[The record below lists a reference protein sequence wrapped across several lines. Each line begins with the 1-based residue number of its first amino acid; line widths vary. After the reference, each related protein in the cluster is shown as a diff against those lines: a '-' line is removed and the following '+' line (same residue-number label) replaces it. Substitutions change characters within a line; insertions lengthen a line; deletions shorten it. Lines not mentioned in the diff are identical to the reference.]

1 MEGTSMDK
9 DDARPQY
16 PKRPH
21 YGVSLG
27 ENLSS
32 LFALFDAAKANGLK
46 WPEIS
51 LDLKGWP
58 VVLRIAGE
66 KSSQPGTIT
75 VTNGVAPTRSL
86 YYVPKEGGPREPQ
99 FFGRIHRDGVFKPHG
114 ALEMWKVLPIIKLL
128 KDLSTDPAALARAQ
142 GGLTG
147 KCCFCK
153 LPLTDEKSV
162 AAGMGETCAKH
173 YGLLDRY
180 RQASLTVVGV

>member
-1 MEGTSMDK
+1 MDK

-16 PKRPH
+16 PKRSH
-21 YGVSLG
+21 YGVALG
-27 ENLSS
+27 ENLSP

-58 VVLRIAGE
+58 VVLRLAGE
-66 KSSQPGTIT
+66 KSSQPGTIA
-75 VTNGVAPTRSL
+75 VTNGVAPVRSAFH
-86 YYVPKEGGPREPQ
+86 KEPMPGQPRSPQ

-114 ALEMWKVLPIIKLL
+114 ALEMWKVLPIIKIL
-128 KDLSTDPAALARAQ
+128 KELATDPAAIAKAQ
-142 GGLTG
+142 SGLTG

-173 YGLLDRY
+173 YGLHERY
-180 RQASLTVVGV
+180 KQASLTTTGA